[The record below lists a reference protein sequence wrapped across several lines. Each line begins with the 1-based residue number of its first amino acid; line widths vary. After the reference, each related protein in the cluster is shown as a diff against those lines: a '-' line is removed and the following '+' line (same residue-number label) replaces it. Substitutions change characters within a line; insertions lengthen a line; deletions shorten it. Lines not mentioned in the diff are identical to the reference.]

1 MTNRASFRGWDLD
14 DQLAGPE
21 YGGRQLDNH
30 ADSRQPK
37 ALSGRH
43 SSLAAT
49 RRSNGHSL
57 PTIQKPSSA
66 PAGKPRFGPPR
77 MISIRTP
84 GSKSRRTT
92 KELLK
97 QMEHAA
103 QQMVEDSLKDIEF
116 DTCTNIPV
124 DGTGRAIQW
133 DFDIEDTSI
142 FAPEHNTRITLENEQ
157 MDGQK
162 GPHWD
167 RV

>member
-1 MTNRASFRGWDLD
+1 MVT
-14 DQLAGPE
+14 
-21 YGGRQLDNH
+21 
-30 ADSRQPK
+30 
-37 ALSGRH
+37 H
-43 SSLAAT
+43 SQRYRSLAVSMHRCGCVDTDTGVLCFAA
-49 RRSNGHSL
+49 
-57 PTIQKPSSA
+57 A

-133 DFDIEDTSI
+133 DFDIEVS
-142 FAPEHNTRITLENEQ
+142 EQCSCSLVWCSLEAASL
-157 MDGQK
+157 
-162 GPHWD
+162 
-167 RV
+167 